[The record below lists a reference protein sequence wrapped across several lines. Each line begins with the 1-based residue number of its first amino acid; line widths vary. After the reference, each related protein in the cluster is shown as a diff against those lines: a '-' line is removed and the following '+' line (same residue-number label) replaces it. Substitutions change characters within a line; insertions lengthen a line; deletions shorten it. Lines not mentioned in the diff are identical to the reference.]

1 MLSCARLNLSM
12 SDETYLQYLP
22 GDFIQIRG
30 PERNEGYHGIETRRK
45 SAESYRIG
53 RRGAG
58 GGTKEQCRKVFDRL
72 IEQEIAAP

>member
-1 MLSCARLNLSM
+1 MLSCARLKLSM

-30 PERNEGYHGIETRRK
+30 PNGTKVITVSRLAEIF
-45 SAESYRIG
+45 AESYRIG
-53 RRGAG
+53 RWGAG